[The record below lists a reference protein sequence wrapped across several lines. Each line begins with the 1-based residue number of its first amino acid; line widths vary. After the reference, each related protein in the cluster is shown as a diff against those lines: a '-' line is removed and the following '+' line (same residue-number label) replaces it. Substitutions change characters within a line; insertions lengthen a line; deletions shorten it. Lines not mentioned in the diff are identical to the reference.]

1 MGIWLVRLF
10 QNLNQSTDL
19 TWRINYIQCYV
30 PLILK
35 LNIMDRV
42 KAQEILKAYG
52 RPSLKVGKT
61 NLVFARQTEESLSEI
76 ESKTNEELIEHWKSL
91 VWMNEIYGQVS
102 LNEMQRISLI
112 ELEMDCRKIE
122 TAPLKSWYE
131 TESAKFD
138 EQDFNG
144 A

>member
-1 MGIWLVRLF
+1 MNRE
-10 QNLNQSTDL
+10 
-19 TWRINYIQCYV
+19 
-30 PLILK
+30 
-35 LNIMDRV
+35 

-52 RPSLKVGKT
+52 RPMFKVGNTK
-61 NLVFARQTEESLSEI
+61 LSFARQTDEHLNEI
-76 ESKTNEELIEHWKSL
+76 ESKTDEELIEHWKSL

-112 ELEMDCRKIE
+112 ELEMDGRKIE
-122 TAPLKSWYE
+122 SAPLKSWYE
-131 TESAKFD
+131 IESANFD